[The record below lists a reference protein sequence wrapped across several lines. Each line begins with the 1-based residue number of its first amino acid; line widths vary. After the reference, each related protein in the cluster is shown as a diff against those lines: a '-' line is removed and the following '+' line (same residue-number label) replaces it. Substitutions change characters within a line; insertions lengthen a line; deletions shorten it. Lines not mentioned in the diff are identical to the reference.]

1 MFSVTGSDMEIS
13 GSVISSLALLLNE
26 FATNATNGALS
37 TAAGRIRIQCANH
50 GETLFVVWTERGGPE
65 IVPPTGNNGFG
76 DLLVCT
82 TIAGLG
88 GEISRDWQPE
98 GLVIRLSIPRERLT
112 R

>member
-1 MFSVTGSDMEIS
+1 MEDPELYLQRVT
-13 GSVISSLALLLNE
+13 
-26 FATNATNGALS
+26 T
-37 TAAGRIRIQCANH
+37 
-50 GETLFVVWTERGGPE
+50 W
-65 IVPPTGNNGFG
+65 FG

>member
-1 MFSVTGSDMEIS
+1 VEIS

-26 FATNATNGALS
+26 FATNATKYGALS
-37 TAAGRIRIQCANH
+37 ATAGRIRIQCANH
-50 GETLFVVWTERGGPE
+50 GDTLVVIWTERGGPA
-65 IVPPTGNNGFG
+65 VVSPTGNNGFG
-76 DLLVCT
+76 GFGDLLVRT

-88 GEISRDWQPE
+88 GEISRDWNPE

>member
-1 MFSVTGSDMEIS
+1 MEIS

-26 FATNATNGALS
+26 FATNSTKYGALS
-37 TAAGRIRIQCANH
+37 TVAGQIRIQCANH
-50 GETLFVVWTERGGPE
+50 GETLVVIWTERGGPE
-65 IVPPTGNNGFG
+65 VIPPTGNNGFG
-76 DLLVCT
+76 ELLVRS

-98 GLVIRLSIPRERLT
+98 GLVIRLSIPRESLT